1 MLLLSGRLNL
11 KDTAGRG
18 MAGKEPEMYG
28 KKNKPGEPLAC
39 DGCREGLQEYLD
51 GTLEKPESLRFFLHL
66 RDCLDCQKEHDRLE
80 GMFQMLESL
89 PDHEVPADFDF
100 AVLASVPYA
109 AYQAM
114 EPLRR
119 ERVPVFLE
127 EAFLP
132 RFVRSRVTRLAGLGL
147 SAVSATLIATGDGTS
162 LLPVL
167 MVTGLVPEILVR
179 LQGLGRRALG
189 SVGRAES

>member
-1 MLLLSGRLNL
+1 ML
-11 KDTAGRG
+11 D
-18 MAGKEPEMYG
+18 
-28 KKNKPGEPLAC
+28 
-39 DGCREGLQEYLD
+39 
-51 GTLEKPESLRFFLHL
+51 
-66 RDCLDCQKEHDRLE
+66 
-80 GMFQMLESL
+80 SL
-89 PDHEVPADFDF
+89 PDHEVPADFDQ

-132 RFVRSRVTRLAGLGL
+132 RFVRSRLTRLVGIRCCGGGRGLGPAGDG
-147 SAVSATLIATGDGTS
+147 SAV
-162 LLPVL
+162 LPV
-167 MVTGLVPEILVR
+167 VIVVGLVPELLVR

-189 SVGRAES
+189 TARRAES

>member
-1 MLLLSGRLNL
+1 MN
-11 KDTAGRG
+11 
-18 MAGKEPEMYG
+18 GKN
-28 KKNKPGEPLAC
+28 NKVDLALAC
-39 DGCREGLQEYLD
+39 GECRAGLQEYLD

-66 RDCLDCQKEHDRLE
+66 RDCAHCNQEHDRLQ
-80 GMFQMLESL
+80 GLFRMLDSL
-89 PDHEVPADFDF
+89 PDHEVPAEFDQ

-132 RFVRSRVTRLAGLGL
+132 AFVRSRLTRRVGFGVAAVAAALAFR
-147 SAVSATLIATGDGTS
+147 GDGS
-162 LLPVL
+162 ALLPVL
-167 MVTGLVPEILVR
+167 TVAGLLPEMVVR
-179 LQGLGRRALG
+179 LQGLGRRALETAR
-189 SVGRAES
+189 RAES